1 MVKPGCAMA
10 QAVANFIHKY
20 SIHFNTLYH
29 IPLELRC
36 LYVCIYQKSLNIPML
51 GRYSSFSTFSSGM
64 HNTKTHFF
72 WTPKC
77 AARKTPTH
85 AVSRRRPCAVP
96 MILLNL
102 RRVDYGW
109 RSCKENSGWR
119 VEDI

>member
-1 MVKPGCAMA
+1 MA

-72 WTPKC
+72 LDTEMRC
-77 AARKTPTH
+77 QEDTD
-85 AVSRRRPCAVP
+85 PCCFEATA
-96 MILLNL
+96 L
-102 RRVDYGW
+102 RRANDPSELEEG
-109 RSCKENSGWR
+109 RLRLAKL
-119 VEDI
+119 